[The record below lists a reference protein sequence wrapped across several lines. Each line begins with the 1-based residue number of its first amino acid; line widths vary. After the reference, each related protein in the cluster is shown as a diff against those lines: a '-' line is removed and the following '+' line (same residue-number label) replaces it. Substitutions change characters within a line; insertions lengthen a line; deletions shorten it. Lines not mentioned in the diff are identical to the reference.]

1 MFTFFIALVCI
12 VFFFLFMIGL
22 FLTIKSAFK
31 FFVTK
36 SVTKKQLLS
45 SVIGTFL
52 FLLIFGVTAVPTFGN
67 SSDNTKKVSTKSDGY
82 DFKSIKLG
90 MTQKEVSDKLGKPSS
105 QNDRA
110 MTYGNNTLYFADGKL
125 TGGSPKF
132 IQQQVNQKNSNDK
145 QKKADDL
152 NSEKS
157 AAQYFGSKST
167 QKLAEQAS
175 YVPRTQMSN
184 GNMMYSETISNV
196 KMYRIDDYQT
206 GVTTVYKADE
216 SKDDGLGAI
225 LYQGKTV
232 TQEKP
237 KTTIVY

>member
-1 MFTFFIALVCI
+1 MFSILIAAICI
-12 VFFFLFMIGL
+12 IFFLL
-22 FLTIKSAFK
+22 FITGMVLTIKSTLQ

-36 SVTKKQLLS
+36 TITKKQLLS
-45 SVIGTFL
+45 SLIGTLL
-52 FLLIFGVTAVPTFGN
+52 FFSIFVATAIPTFGQ
-67 SSDNTKKVSTKSDGY
+67 SSNKAEKISTKSDGY
-82 DFKSIKLG
+82 DFKNIKLG
-90 MTQKEVSDKLGKPSS
+90 MTQNEVADKLGKPSS
-105 QNDRA
+105 QDDRV

-132 IQQQVNQKNSNDK
+132 IQQQVNQKNNNEK
-145 QKKADDL
+145 QKKTDDS

-167 QKLAEQAS
+167 QKLADQAS

>member
-1 MFTFFIALVCI
+1 MFSILIALICI
-12 VFFFLFMIGL
+12 VFFLLFVVGL
-22 FLTIKSAFK
+22 VLTLKSTFQ

-36 SVTKKQLLS
+36 NATKKQLLS

-52 FLLIFGVTAVPTFGN
+52 FLSIFVVTAIPTFGN
-67 SSDNTKKVSTKSDGY
+67 SSNATTKVSTKSNGY
-82 DFKSIKLG
+82 DFKNIKLG

-105 QNDRA
+105 QDDRV

-125 TGGSPKF
+125 NGGSPKF
-132 IQQQVNQKNSNDK
+132 IQQQVNQKNSNEK
-145 QKKADDL
+145 QKKSDDS
-152 NSEKS
+152 NNEKS

-184 GNMMYSETISNV
+184 GNMMYSETISNI

-216 SKDDGLGAI
+216 SKEDGLGAI

-232 TQEKP
+232 AQEKP